1 MGLKGGGK
9 GGGSRGIFFFFFLF
23 LANLK
28 MLVIILSGLSQEFM
42 CQIQIESVI
51 KCGRN

>member
-1 MGLKGGGK
+1 MVESVG
-9 GGGSRGIFFFFFLF
+9 FFFLF

-28 MLVIILSGLSQEFM
+28 MLEIILSGLSQESM
-42 CQIQIESVI
+42 GQIQIESIV

>member
-9 GGGSRGIFFFFFLF
+9 GGRSCEIFFFLF

-28 MLVIILSGLSQEFM
+28 MLVIILSGLSLESM
-42 CQIQIESVI
+42 GQIQIESVV
-51 KCGRN
+51 KCRRN